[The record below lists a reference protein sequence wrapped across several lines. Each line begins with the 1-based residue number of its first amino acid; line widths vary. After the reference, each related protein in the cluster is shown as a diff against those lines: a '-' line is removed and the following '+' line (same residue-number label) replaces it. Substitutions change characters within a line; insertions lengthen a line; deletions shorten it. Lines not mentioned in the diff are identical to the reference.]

1 MNENI
6 RMSVQGPPGC
16 QARKDVAVVLASHV
30 FAPGSGAAST
40 HHMAYEMRI
49 AKITAAQGQDF

>member
-1 MNENI
+1 
-6 RMSVQGPPGC
+6 MSVQGPPGC